1 MVNFLVWLIV
11 GGAIGWLASRVMGTD
26 RQQGMVLNVVV
37 GVVGAFIGGLLL
49 SPLFGTGT
57 INDSNS
63 SLPGLFVSFLGAVIL
78 LAVVS
83 LFRRRAAH

>member
-11 GGAIGWLASRVMGTD
+11 GGAIGWLASLVMGTD

-57 INDSNS
+57 INDSNF

-83 LFRRRAAH
+83 LFRRRAVH